1 MRQDLGVQTDRNTL
15 HALRQQQRELNRQM
29 DRLVLTA
36 VVTLHPFR
44 GLGVKYCLQGKLT
57 QPRLDVTRSG
67 GSITRQN
74 ISPVSL
80 AVNEQI
86 FLAQLHQRVTNRRIA
101 VRVVLHRLT
110 DDVRHLVVLAVIYRL
125 HRMQYTTLYRLES
138 ILYRRYSTL

>member
-1 MRQDLGVQTDRNTL
+1 
-15 HALRQQQRELNRQM
+15 M

-44 GLGVKYCLQGKLT
+44 RLGVKHRLQGKLT
-57 QPRLDVTRSG
+57 QSCLNVTRSG
-67 GSITRQN
+67 GTVTGQDV
-74 ISPVSL
+74 SPVSL

-101 VRVVLHRLT
+101 VRVVLHRLS
-110 DDVRHLVVLAVIYRL
+110 DDVRHLVVLAVIHRL